1 MSLSVAC
8 VLWWTGVV
16 IEWVDQDWVVD
27 KWFFSYA
34 ITPVS
39 LLLMALAVCV
49 ATMLG
54 LCVCGGMWLCVTMC
68 RCVAR
73 GRGGWCLFGLLQR
86 SFTHMMFV
94 HVRGYATACRGKWT
108 AADCR

>member
-1 MSLSVAC
+1 MVLFLRHRSCIVAPHGPSC
-8 VLWWTGVV
+8 VRGYNAW
-16 IEWVDQDWVVD
+16 
-27 KWFFSYA
+27 A
-34 ITPVS
+34 
-39 LLLMALAVCV
+39 
-49 ATMLG
+49 
-54 LCVCGGMWLCVTMC
+54 VCGGMRLCVTVC

-73 GRGGWCLFGLLQR
+73 GRGGLCLFGLLQR